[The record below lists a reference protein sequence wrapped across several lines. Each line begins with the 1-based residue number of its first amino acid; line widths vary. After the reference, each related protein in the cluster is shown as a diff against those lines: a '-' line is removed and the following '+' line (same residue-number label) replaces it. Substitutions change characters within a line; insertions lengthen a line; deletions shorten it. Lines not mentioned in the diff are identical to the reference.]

1 MEFDIIRRMM
11 DEPLLTK
18 HDNPQS
24 VVMASVLKAYALMG
38 LSRALDFGVMKE
50 EATVITSEIAKDLAS
65 VKELR
70 TLRVP
75 EVDYAICC
83 GIKGEFSVQT
93 YSLSY
98 QTIYKW
104 LRAYVESSD
113 RKRAIESYLQAKNLR
128 QLQTRNEPSPE
139 EQEKIIINGIND
151 SYQTFL
157 ELRGKSA
164 GAFPVVVDLGGVKDR
179 YLTNK
184 GLKPASM
191 TLESFYKQCSKMKK
205 SNIL

>member
-38 LSRALDFGVMKE
+38 LSRTLSFESMRE
-50 EATVITSEIAKDLAS
+50 EALVIAGEILKDLNAE
-65 VKELR
+65 KELR
-70 TLRVP
+70 TLRVS
-75 EVDYAICC
+75 EFDYAICC

-157 ELRGKSA
+157 ELMGKSA

>member
-1 MEFDIIRRMM
+1 M

-50 EATVITSEIAKDLAS
+50 EAAVITSEIAKDLAS

-75 EVDYAICC
+75 EVDYAICA

-157 ELRGKSA
+157 ELRDKSA